1 MEPQV
6 EPSELEREL
15 RGLKERVRAIEDRL
29 GLQGEAFAPAAAVES
44 DGESWQVPVQRA
56 GVAFVGVGAA
66 YLLRA
71 MSEAGT
77 IPPWIGV
84 ALGVAYAMGWL
95 AAAARRG
102 EALYALTSA
111 LVLAPLLWEAT
122 LRFHAMSSWAAATTI
137 LAFTLFGL
145 AISWRR
151 NVLTVATISTL
162 AGLGTAGALLVGT
175 HDVVPFA
182 TVFLTVAAA
191 IEVSACLD
199 HWLSERWLA
208 AAAADAAVLLATWL
222 VTNPRGLPEAYAPI
236 PNGWLVGAQIALLGM
251 YLASTLVRTLYRH
264 FQVTMFETA
273 QCAAAFAIAMWGGL
287 PVAPEMLVAGAACY
301 VVSFVVLERGGGRNF
316 YTYSTF
322 GLLLVLAG
330 TRAMLA
336 GTAAMA
342 AWAGLAAACAWS
354 RRTTLQVHGGIFLGL
369 ALTLAPPLPAMAAAG
384 LCFAGAARG
393 PLRIPMFA
401 AAVWTVA
408 AFAASVA
415 PENLRLA
422 ARLLICGAGLILL
435 PRIKSVTSPS
445 PRVRIDVEAGEVSV
459 K

>member
-1 MEPQV
+1 MEPAD
-6 EPSELEREL
+6 LEREL
-15 RGLKERVRAIEDRL
+15 RGLAERVRAIEDRL
-29 GLQGEAFAPAAAVES
+29 GTPVEALASAPAVEM
-44 DGESWQVPVQRA
+44 DTESWQAPVQKA

-71 MSEAGT
+71 MVSAGAL
-77 IPPWIGV
+77 PAPAGV
-84 ALGVAYAMGWL
+84 GLGVLYAMTWL

-102 EALYALTSA
+102 EPVYALTSA
-111 LVLAPLLWEAT
+111 MVLAPLLWEAT
-122 LRFHAMSSWAAATTI
+122 LKFHAMTSWTAAATI

-151 NVLTVATISTL
+151 NLLIVATISTI

-175 HDVVPFA
+175 HDVAPFA

-191 IEVSACLD
+191 VEVSACLE
-199 HWLSERWLA
+199 HWLSERWLT

-222 VTNPRGLPEAYAPI
+222 VTNPHGLPAAYAPI
-236 PNGWLVGAQIALLGM
+236 PAGWLVGAQIALLGM

-287 PVAPEMLVAGAACY
+287 PVAPEMLAAGAACY

-336 GTAAMA
+336 GTTAMA
-342 AWAGLAAACAWS
+342 AWPVLAAACAWS
-354 RRTTLQVHGGIFLGL
+354 RRTTLQAHGAIYLGL
-369 ALTLAPPLPAMAAAG
+369 ALTLAPPLPAMVAAG
-384 LCFAGAARG
+384 VCYAGAARG
-393 PLRIPMFA
+393 PWRIPMFA

-408 AFAASVA
+408 ALAASVA

-422 ARLLICGAGLILL
+422 AKLLICGAGLILL
-435 PRIKSVTSPS
+435 PRIK
-445 PRVRIDVEAGEVSV
+445 AGTERSAGVDIHV
-459 K
+459 NARGVAAK